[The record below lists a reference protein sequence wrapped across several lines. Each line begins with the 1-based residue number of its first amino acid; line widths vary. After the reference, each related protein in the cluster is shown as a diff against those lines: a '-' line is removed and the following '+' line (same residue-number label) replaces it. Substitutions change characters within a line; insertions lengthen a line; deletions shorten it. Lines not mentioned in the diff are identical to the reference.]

1 MNLLSQ
7 ALDNEDSVLFSES
20 DILTENECNNTSDA
34 DLSDSNSGKN
44 DPVCKEGET
53 KKKWYNFHPKLSD
66 FQTTISGILIMH

>member
-7 ALDNEDSVLFSES
+7 ALDNGVLFSES

-44 DPVCKEGET
+44 DLVGKEGET
-53 KKKWYNFHPKLSD
+53 KK
-66 FQTTISGILIMH
+66 SGIIFTPIYQTFKQPSVEY